1 MGLRVDNRNDNN
13 TTGRRYDTKCHK
25 EYNATSPRR
34 RESMGHNPA
43 LLDFRSM
50 PKIELHAHL
59 SGSISRQC
67 LHEIWRDKKAAGKT
81 DLEDPLVVMHDH
93 DLESF
98 FPLFSSYIYRLV
110 DDADSL
116 HYSTMLVIEHF
127 ANDGVVYLE
136 LRTTPRAFPKDGLD
150 KAAYVNHVLTAI
162 DAAQRRFPS
171 IQVRLILSIDRR
183 NTLVEANEVVALATH
198 FGSRGVVAVDLCGD
212 PSKGD
217 VSLFTPAFEA
227 ARAQG
232 LKITVHFAEAECSA
246 SEAEL
251 ETILR
256 WVPDR
261 LGHVIHVPEHV
272 KKQIAACSGIGLE
285 LCLSC
290 NVQLKMIVGSFDAH
304 HFGEWWQVDGPVVVP
319 CTDDVGV
326 FGSSVSNEWS
336 LIQQHFHLEKEAILG
351 LARKGI
357 DVIFGGDVQ
366 KARLREIMW

>member
-1 MGLRVDNRNDNN
+1 MSHDPV
-13 TTGRRYDTKCHK
+13 
-25 EYNATSPRR
+25 P
-34 RESMGHNPA
+34 
-43 LLDFRSM
+43 LDFRSM

-67 LHEIWRDKKAAGKT
+67 LHEIWRGKKSAGKT
-81 DLEDPLVVMHDH
+81 DLEDPLTAMPAGRHGH
-93 DLESF
+93 DLDFF

-116 HYSTMLVIEHF
+116 RYSTMAVIEDF

-136 LRTTPRAFPKDGLD
+136 LRTTPRSIPKEGLD
-150 KAAYVNHVLTAI
+150 KAAYVTIVLEAI
-162 DAAQRRFPS
+162 EAAQRKFPS

-183 NTLVEANEVVALATH
+183 NTLAEADEAVALATH
-198 FGSRGVVAVDLCGD
+198 FSSNGVVAVDLCGD
-212 PSKGD
+212 PAKGD
-217 VSLFTPAFEA
+217 VSLFTPAFQA

-246 SEAEL
+246 SDAEL

-256 WVPDR
+256 WMPDR
-261 LGHVIHVPEHV
+261 LGHVIHVPEHI
-272 KKQIAACSGIGLE
+272 KKQIIARGAIGLE

-290 NVQLKMIVGSFDAH
+290 NVQLQMIVGDFDAH
-304 HFGEWWQVDGPVVVP
+304 HFGEWWRVDGPVVVP

-326 FGSSVSNEWS
+326 FGSPVSNEWA
-336 LIQQHFHLEKEAILG
+336 LIQQYFRLGREEILT

-357 DVIFGGDVQ
+357 DVIFGGDTQ

>member
-1 MGLRVDNRNDNN
+1 MGNN
-13 TTGRRYDTKCHK
+13 
-25 EYNATSPRR
+25 PI
-34 RESMGHNPA
+34 
-43 LLDFRSM
+43 LLDFKSM

-67 LHEIWRDKKAAGKT
+67 LHEIWRNKKAAGKT
-81 DLEDPLVVMHDH
+81 DLEDPLVVMPLGKYYP
-93 DLESF
+93 DLDTF

-116 HYSTMLVIEHF
+116 HYSTMSVIEDF

-136 LRTTPRAFPKDGLD
+136 LRTTPRAFPNEGWD
-150 KAAYVNHVLTAI
+150 KRAYVNCVLTTI
-162 DAAQRRFPS
+162 DAAQQTFPS

-183 NTLVEANEVVALATH
+183 NTLAEANEVVALATH
-198 FGSRGVVAVDLCGD
+198 LSSHGVVGVDLCGD
-212 PSKGD
+212 PAKGD
-217 VSLFTPAFEA
+217 VSLFTPVFET

-256 WVPDR
+256 WMPDR
-261 LGHVIHVPEHV
+261 LGHVIHVPEQV
-272 KKQIAACSGIGLE
+272 KKQIAARSGIGLE

-290 NVQLKMIVGSFDAH
+290 NVQLKMIVGTFDAH
-304 HFGEWWQVDGPVVVP
+304 HFGEWWRVNGPVVVP

-326 FGSSVSNEWS
+326 FGSPVSNEWR
-336 LIQQHFHLEKEAILG
+336 LIQQHFQLKREDILG
-351 LARKGI
+351 LARRGI
-357 DVIFGGDVQ
+357 DTIFGGDAQ
-366 KARLREIMW
+366 KARLREIMWQIGT